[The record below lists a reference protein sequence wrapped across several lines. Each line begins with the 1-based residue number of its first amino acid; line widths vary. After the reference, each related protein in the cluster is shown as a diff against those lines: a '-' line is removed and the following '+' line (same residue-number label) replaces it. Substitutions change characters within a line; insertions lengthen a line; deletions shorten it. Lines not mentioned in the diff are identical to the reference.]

1 MEARAIIRNVR
12 SSPRK
17 MRLVVDQIRGK
28 KVEEALNLL
37 HFNPKHGSKVVE
49 KVLRSAISNFVNK
62 SEGARVQTEGLIV
75 RTVFVDAGPVVKRVQ
90 PAPMGRAYRK
100 RKRSNHVTVIV
111 SDIN

>member
-1 MEARAIIRNVR
+1 MEARAVCKNVR

-62 SEGARVQTEGLIV
+62 SEGSRVQTEGLVVI
-75 RTVFVDAGPVVKRVQ
+75 TAFVDAGPVVKRVQ